1 MWVEDRKGIEAPCVP
16 DLGVVSPKD
25 NFAEAQQRTRMVLSP
40 GIQQNE
46 LYVVHRN
53 GRMYL
58 RH

>member
-1 MWVEDRKGIEAPCVP
+1 MKGIEAPCVP